1 MWISKKEYGR
11 LVDENLELKRKNET
25 YVCIENG
32 LKEMEEE
39 STSKIYYL
47 DKTGLL
53 VTWNCYNGLFIRATE
68 AEEKLFKLEQE
79 LEEYK
84 KFYAD
89 ELQKRLELAEKV
101 REMEGKP
108 WVS

>member
-39 STSKIYYL
+39 STSKVYCL
-47 DKTGLL
+47 GKTGLL
-53 VTWNCYNGLFIRATE
+53 ITWNRYNGLLIRATE
-68 AEEKLFKLEQE
+68 AEERLFKLKQE

-84 KFYAD
+84 KLYLD
-89 ELQKRLELAEKV
+89 EQQKRLELAEMV
-101 REMEGKP
+101 RKMEGD
-108 WVS
+108 